1 MNLEKISDVAF
12 TKVFSNVPPLS
23 IHIWIDTKS
32 QYVIKYEMNMSEVMN
47 QIIANVFEENVAKEW
62 SYGNAQISTTC
73 KNFNQIK
80 PITMPKVK

>member
-1 MNLEKISDVAF
+1 
-12 TKVFSNVPPLS
+12 
-23 IHIWIDTKS
+23 
-32 QYVIKYEMNMSEVMN
+32 MSEVMN

-62 SYGNAQISTTC
+62 SYGNAQISTTF